1 MDGLLEMIKDMVV
14 EDLKKPFGEPIK
26 EELIDQIAEPIK
38 SLSDT
43 EDVDRTKPVKD
54 MLNACKTKGDILGVG
69 ICLKLSLNGMDTR
82 LYMSG
87 SSLLNVLLLANENGI
102 KTDGNVKSM
111 IKKDIKKAFD
121 VLYKDIE
128 TAIDNYKRGI
138 D

>member
-1 MDGLLEMIKDMVV
+1 MDGLLEMIKDMVA

-26 EELIDQIAEPIK
+26 EKLIDQIAELIK

-43 EDVDRTKPVKD
+43 EDVDMTKPVKD

-69 ICLKLSLNGMDTR
+69 ICLKLSLNGMDTQ
-82 LYMSG
+82 LAMEGSG
-87 SSLLNVLLLANENGI
+87 LLDVLLLANEI
-102 KTDGNVKSM
+102 AIIIDVDVKSM

-128 TAIDNYKRGI
+128 TAIDNYK
-138 D
+138 